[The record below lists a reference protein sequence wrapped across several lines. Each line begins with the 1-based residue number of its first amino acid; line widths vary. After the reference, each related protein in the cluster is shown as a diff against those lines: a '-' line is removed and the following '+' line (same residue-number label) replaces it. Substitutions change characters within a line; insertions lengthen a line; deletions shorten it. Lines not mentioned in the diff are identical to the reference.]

1 MGKSSPSVPKAPD
14 PTKTADAQTASNE
27 ATALY
32 QAQLNNV
39 NQVTP
44 YGSLTYSQTGGQ
56 PTYNMDAYNSALAA
70 WNAAPTGSAAGPDN
84 PYEVGSE
91 AYQAFQ
97 SQFPDSGQASTSKGA
112 MPQLSDYQTA
122 ATGAP
127 QFTSTINLSPAQQ
140 ALLDSQTANQQQAL
154 GLAGTELNQAQSNL
168 STPYSLSGNGITQI
182 PSQGDITAYQ
192 NQITDAINS
201 RLTPQ
206 LDHSQDMLNTRL
218 LNQGIAQ
225 GSDAWNKAQTLN
237 SQAVNDAQQQSILS
251 GIQAGST
258 LMNEGLAA
266 NQQGVADYNQQY
278 YAPLNAYNSL
288 ESGTQVQNPTFAPT
302 GNTQVGGTNVA
313 GITQN
318 AYQSALNS
326 YNQQIASNNSAT
338 SGLLGLAGS
347 LGSGFLGSS
356 AGGSWLANLLGG
368 GSNITS
374 TASGLGA
381 VGTGNTLLFS

>member
-1 MGKSSPSVPKAPD
+1 
-14 PTKTADAQTASNE
+14 
-27 ATALY
+27 
-32 QAQLNNV
+32 
-39 NQVTP
+39 
-44 YGSLTYSQTGGQ
+44 
-56 PTYNMDAYNSALAA
+56 MDAYNAALDAYNKQPISTTPQTNPYNMNEQQGQWAA
-70 WNAAPTGSAAGPDN
+70 WQAQNGAAGNSASGISN
-84 PYEVGSE
+84 PGV
-91 AYQAFQ
+91 A
-97 SQFPDSGQASTSKGA
+97 PK
-112 MPQLSDYQTA
+112 LSDYQTA
-122 ATGAP
+122 ATGPP
-127 QFTSTINLSPAQQ
+127 QFTATTSLSPGQQ
-140 ALLDSQTANQQQAL
+140 AILDAQTKNQQQAL

-182 PSQGDITAYQ
+182 PGQGDITAYQ

-266 NQQGVADYNQQY
+266 NQQGVSNYNQQY

-288 ESGTQVQNPTFAPT
+288 ESGTQVQNAPAAPIQQ
-302 GNTQVGGTNVA
+302 NQVAGTNVA

-318 AYQSALNS
+318 AYQNALNT
-326 YNQQIASNNSAT
+326 YNQQVSSNNSAT
-338 SGLLGLAGS
+338 SGIMGLAGQ

-356 AGGSWLANLLGG
+356 AGGSWLASLMGG
-368 GSNITS
+368 GS
-374 TASGLGA
+374 TAATAAAGA
-381 VGTGNTLLFS
+381 EGAGWAGDLFMLA